1 MDSIEHNRN
10 WNNIICFKEEFK
22 EKELGEKRKN
32 KWKIRQEKIR
42 Q

>member
-22 EKELGEKRKN
+22 EKELGEN
-32 KWKIRQEKIR
+32 KKKE
-42 Q
+42 